1 MIKLKEMMSK
11 NQPKKKVV
19 RQGRIK
25 QLLMIRV
32 NKNLNYLIILKI
44 QRKIQLSTKNKLFRM
59 TKKSFL
65 RMKIWH

>member
-1 MIKLKEMMSK
+1 MKEMMSK

-25 QLLMIRV
+25 QLLMMRV
-32 NKNLNYLIILKI
+32 NKNLNHLKHLKILKI
-44 QRKIQLSTKNKLFRM
+44 QRRIQQP
-59 TKKSFL
+59 TKKLLRMAKRSFL

>member
-1 MIKLKEMMSK
+1 MKEMMSK

-25 QLLMIRV
+25 QLLMMRV
-32 NKNLNYLIILKI
+32 NKNLNHLKHLKIFKI
-44 QRKIQLSTKNKLFRM
+44 QRRIQQP
-59 TKKSFL
+59 TKKLLRMAKRSFL